1 MGYNDQYDDKA
12 LENFDM
18 DGSGGFDDEAASN
31 FGGKKRSLRP
41 ASFDLTFTNVT
52 NEAITIEL
60 FNYLKSFTHTRR
72 LDIITSATVLN
83 HPLNSFEGLALNRA
97 GCVGFNEAGDLQLTG
112 AAAAVAVTVKC
123 GQFPYKGV
131 FESSALR
138 SFRIKAVRMT
148 TTTDGQ
154 IDNPITHFVQT
165 FLGAKAE
172 NQISPRTSFKPD
184 QFQSKIID
192 IPMDFLI
199 DRERGLTYTINAN
212 ETVKWNVVI
221 ERWETE

>member
-1 MGYNDQYDDKA
+1 MLDNYDNEA
-12 LENFDM
+12 LENFDL
-18 DGSGGFDDEAASN
+18 DGSGGYDDESPSN
-31 FGGKKRSLRP
+31 YSGKRKERSARP
-41 ASFDLTFTNVT
+41 ASFDLTMKNLTG
-52 NEAITIEL
+52 EALTIEL
-60 FNYLKSFTHTRR
+60 FNFLRSFTKVRR

-83 HPLNSFEGLALNRA
+83 HPLNSFEGEALARV

-112 AAAAVAVTVKC
+112 AAAAVALTVKC
-123 GQFPYKGV
+123 GQFPYIGV
-131 FESSALR
+131 FESTAFKKFKL
-138 SFRIKAVRMT
+138 KAIRMT
-148 TTTDGQ
+148 TTTDAQ
-154 IDNPITHFVQT
+154 IDNPIIHFVST

-212 ETVKWNVVI
+212 ETVQWNVVI
-221 ERWETE
+221 ERYED